1 MNTPRLLL
9 AALAAAL
16 VGCQTADTNAPAPVA
31 KPAATK
37 AAPKPAPAQYVFY
50 VGTSGAKA
58 QGVLRCVLDGKTGKI
73 SAPTVAAEAK
83 SAS

>member
-1 MNTPRLLL
+1 MNTPRILL

-16 VGCQTADTNAPAPVA
+16 VGCQSADTTAPAP
-31 KPAATK
+31 KAATK

-58 QGVLRCVLDGKTGKI
+58 PGILRCVLDGWWTGR
-73 SAPTVAAEAK
+73 
-83 SAS
+83 